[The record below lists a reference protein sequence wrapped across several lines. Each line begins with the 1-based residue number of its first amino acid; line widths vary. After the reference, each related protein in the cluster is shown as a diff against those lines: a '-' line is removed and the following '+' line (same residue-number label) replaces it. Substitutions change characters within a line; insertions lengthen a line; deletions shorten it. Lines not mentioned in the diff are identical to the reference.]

1 MMTTLRERLRAT
13 PTVTGRPPAWDL
25 SSSPSDPRDLFIEW
39 LTTALDAGVGEPL
52 ATVLSTIAA
61 DGAPDSRT
69 LLLKDVTGDF
79 GLVFATG
86 AESRKSTQLDA
97 DPRCALTL
105 YWSPLARAVRIRGI
119 ATRGSWE
126 EASADFL
133 ARHPDARAVALV
145 GRQSSAM
152 TEDDRHA
159 ELINEQRRRIEADPG
174 LVASNWTVWH
184 VMPTQVE
191 FWQAAPSRDHLRVR
205 YERRGATWTHERLWP

>member
-1 MMTTLRERLRAT
+1 
-13 PTVTGRPPAWDL
+13 VTGRPPFWDP
-25 SSSPSDPRDLFIEW
+25 SSSPSDPRELFIEW
-39 LTTALDAGVGEPL
+39 LTAALDAGVSEPL

-69 LLLKDVTGDF
+69 LLLKDVTDDF
-79 GLVFATG
+79 GLAFATG
-86 AESRKSTQLDA
+86 AESLKSAQLDV

-119 ATRGSWE
+119 ATRGSRE

-152 TEDDRHA
+152 ADVRRHA
-159 ELINEQRRRIEADPG
+159 ELIDEQRGRIEADPG
-174 LVASNWTVWH
+174 LVAPNWATWQVS
-184 VMPTQVE
+184 PTQVE

-205 YERRGATWTHERLWP
+205 YERRGDTWMHERIWP